1 MAGEY
6 NLKVTGIDSL
16 REELAKLA
24 PEMRRGPAQ
33 RALRAGAAPVL
44 AAAIAATPIL
54 AADIYRRGHLIRSRG
69 TLRRSLK
76 IRSSKDTNKTGD
88 VGVFVNI
95 KPLTR
100 GAIVAFKSATGRKSS
115 SNPQD
120 PFFWRF
126 VNFATKR
133 NKNPARF
140 LQKGGDVLVSKSL
153 PIISG
158 SLKAYFDRLNKRK
171 ASK

>member
-24 PEMRRGPAQ
+24 PELRRGPAQ
-33 RALRAGAAPVL
+33 RALRLGAAPVL

-69 TLRRSLK
+69 TLRRALK

-95 KPLTR
+95 APLKK
-100 GAIVAFKSATGRKSS
+100 GAVSEFKAATGRKSS
-115 SNPQD
+115 SNPLD
-120 PFFWRF
+120 PYFWRF

-140 LQKGGDVLVSKSL
+140 LQKGGDVLVSESL
-153 PIISG
+153 PIISD
-158 SLKAYFDRLNKRK
+158 SLKRYFERLNAKK
-171 ASK
+171 AAK

>member
-24 PEMRRGPAQ
+24 PELRRGPAQ
-33 RALRAGAAPVL
+33 RALRLGAAPVL

-54 AADIYRRGHLIRSRG
+54 KANVYRKGHLYRKPG
-69 TLRRSLK
+69 TLRQALK
-76 IRSSKDTNKTGD
+76 IRASKDTNKTGD
-88 VGVFVNI
+88 VGFFVNI
-95 KPLTR
+95 VPLSK
-100 GAIVAFKSATGRKSS
+100 GAVAAYKAATDRKSS

-140 LQKGGDVLVSKSL
+140 LQKGGDVLVSASL
-153 PIISG
+153 PIISD
-158 SLKAYFDRLNKRK
+158 SLKRYFERLNAKK
-171 ASK
+171 AAK

>member
-1 MAGEY
+1 MAGEF

-24 PEMRRGPAQ
+24 PELRRGPAQ

-44 AAAIAATPIL
+44 ATALAATPIL

-100 GAIVAFKSATGRKSS
+100 GAIAAFKSATGRPGGE
-115 SNPQD
+115 NAAD
-120 PFFWRF
+120 NFYWRW
-126 VNFATKR
+126 VTFATKR

-140 LQKGGDVLVSKSL
+140 LQKGGDVLVSASL
-153 PIISG
+153 PIISD
-158 SLKAYFDRLNKRK
+158 SLKRYFERLNAKK
-171 ASK
+171 AAK